1 MLTARLADLELK
13 QDDDGRGVAF
23 PFHAGVGTAASA
35 AVYFTLEPGV
45 AVGSHT
51 DSAEELLFI
60 VEGEAD
66 ATVGEERGILS
77 AGDVA
82 LVPANVPHDVRNV
95 GDGPLRVFG
104 FFAGSAVVHVFE
116 ETRAP
121 DASRLFVTG
130 GPVPIAA
137 PLAELAPA

>member
-1 MLTARLADLELK
+1 MQTVRLTDLELVRH
-13 QDDDGRGVAF
+13 DESRGVAF
-23 PFHAGVGTAASA
+23 PFHAGTGTAASA
-35 AVYFTLEPGV
+35 AVYFELAPGV

-60 VEGEAD
+60 VEGKAEATIGD
-66 ATVGEERGILS
+66 ERGLVE

-82 LVPANVPHDVRNV
+82 LVPTNVPHDVRNI
-95 GDGPLRVFG
+95 GEGPLRVFG

-116 ETRAP
+116 EAP
-121 DASRLFVTG
+121 SADAPRVFVTG

-137 PLAELAPA
+137 FDAEPSLA